1 MKILLLE
8 DSVIVAKLLA
18 SLLKSRGYEVI
29 EAVSV
34 AQAMDHLVEADI
46 AILDYQLPD
55 GNGLDVAREL
65 RRRKPSAY
73 LILLTARGHSITE
86 REARRAGIDQY
97 LEKPVEPETILGIV
111 EVHSKQ
117 AAA

>member
-18 SLLKSRGYEVI
+18 SLLRSRGFDVI

-34 AQAMDHLVEADI
+34 AQAMEHLIDADI

-55 GNGLDVAREL
+55 GNGLEVAKEL

-73 LILLTARGHSITE
+73 LILLTARGHSISE

-97 LEKPVEPETILGIV
+97 MEKPIEPETILAIV
-111 EVHSKQ
+111 EMHSKQ
-117 AAA
+117 VAA